1 MPYNFCTLFDRNYAT
16 RGLALYASL
25 MQHAGDFTLWI
36 LCMDDQVFQAL
47 TKLQLPKT
55 QLVRLADLEDDELR
69 QVKTTR
75 SPVEYCWTLTPSL
88 PLYILTQ
95 HPELEHITYLD
106 ADTYFFSSP
115 QPIYDEWVGKS
126 ILIVSHNYA
135 PRYVYKIPE
144 SGIYNVEF
152 LIFRNDANGLAC
164 LRWWRER
171 CNEWCYFRLEDGKL
185 GDQMYLNDW
194 TTRFS
199 GVQVLQHL
207 GGGVAPWNIE
217 RFHFSQREGQV
228 KIDQLPVIFYHYHA
242 LRWYGGRHY
251 DPALG
256 YWYLPSRVRHF
267 IYKPYIRAL
276 STSYR
281 QLQTVDATIPAGII
295 KVAFQQRLLRAILL
309 PIVNSFPFNLLY
321 QRWHNQAG
329 VLSNG

>member
-1 MPYNFCTLFDRNYAT
+1 MHYNFCTLFDRNYAT
-16 RGLALYASL
+16 RGLALYHSL
-25 MQHAGDFTLWI
+25 LEQAGDFTLWI

-47 TKLQLPKT
+47 SKLQLPKVN
-55 QLVRLADLEDDELR
+55 LIRLTDLEDDELR

-75 SPVEYCWTLTPSL
+75 SAVEYCWTLTPSL

-95 HPELEHITYLD
+95 HPELDHVTYLD
-106 ADTYFFSSP
+106 ADTYFYSSP
-115 QPIYDEWVGKS
+115 QPIYDEWAGKS

-135 PRYVYKIPE
+135 PRFIYKIPE

-152 LIFRNDANGLAC
+152 LIFRNDVNGLAC

-194 TTRFS
+194 TTRFQ

-217 RFHFSQREGQV
+217 RFRVWQQAGQV

-242 LRWYGGRHY
+242 LRWYGLSSY

-256 YWYLPSRVRHF
+256 YWYMPRAVRRL
-267 IYKPYIRAL
+267 IYQPYIQRLNQTFA
-276 STSYR
+276 
-281 QLQTVDATIPAGII
+281 QLKTVDSSIPSGII
-295 KVAFQQRLLRAILL
+295 QVSFWQRLIRAIVL
-309 PIVNSFPFNLLY
+309 PIVNAFPFNY
-321 QRWHNQAG
+321 FYSRWHNG
-329 VLSNG
+329 